1 MGFKEILKELV
12 KRVDG
17 GRAAIL
23 MGYDGISIDE
33 YRSEGV
39 DTDIQLIG
47 VEYSGI
53 IKEMKR
59 ASEVLDGGELTEVSV
74 ITGKGMVVV
83 RGVADDYFLMVSL
96 TLDGNLGKARYLM
109 KMAVPKLKE
118 LL

>member
-1 MGFKEILKELV
+1 MDFKEILKDMV

-17 GRAAIL
+17 GRAAVL
-23 MGYDGISIDE
+23 MGYDGIPIEE
-33 YRSEGV
+33 YRREGV

-47 VEYSGI
+47 VEYSTI

-59 ASEVLDGGELTEVSV
+59 ASEILEGGELAEVSV
-74 ITGKGMVVV
+74 VTGNGIVVV
-83 RGVADDYFLMVSL
+83 RGVSDEYFLMISL
-96 TLDGNLGKARYLM
+96 TAEGNLGKARYML